1 MPHVD
6 ELLGP
11 ATFAAAGLFAA
22 IALQPP
28 VTVAAQAR
36 SAPTVAAAT
45 VVRLP
50 AVEVIARRSPALAQI
65 ERDDARERVAAKP
78 RA

>member
-22 IALQPP
+22 IALQPADP
-28 VTVAAQAR
+28 APARPQASVAAR
-36 SAPTVAAAT
+36 S

-50 AVEVIARRSPALAQI
+50 AVEVVGRRGP
-65 ERDDARERVAAKP
+65 DVAAGTSAKP
-78 RA
+78 KASG